1 MYVCVHINIYIYTYI
16 YGILRGFFSCLASTK
31 HLSKIGS
38 ICATSG
44 QTGFQILSFIRVQ
57 RKLPRKIKILGWDT
71 IFLKSFLK

>member
-1 MYVCVHINIYIYTYI
+1 MYVCVHINIYIHI
-16 YGILRGFFSCLASTK
+16 YGIVRGFFSYLASTK
-31 HLSKIGS
+31 HLSEIGS